1 MFGLFKL
8 IEHHV
13 ECVVAERKI
22 LRLGV
27 PVAGKAAGTE
37 IGGKIPKPFRQLFAR
52 ASVSTGGEVFRL
64 RQDVVVA
71 ADHQPVAKV
80 GFDVDIQ
87 DQTKDGQNGENEKPR
102 ELDGRVVVVSEEEQH
117 DRGGE
122 QRAAA
127 PEIGEEALQIAE
139 AGKQKQDLDDQ
150 RHNDDAG
157 AAEYDLDQLAF
168 AFSSSRMRLSSFSI
182 DVLSQIDRACGAA
195 RGITLY

>member
-52 ASVSTGGEVFRL
+52 ASVSTGGKVFRL

-87 DQTKDGQNGENEKPR
+87 DQT
-102 ELDGRVVVVSEEEQH
+102 
-117 DRGGE
+117 
-122 QRAAA
+122 
-127 PEIGEEALQIAE
+127 
-139 AGKQKQDLDDQ
+139 
-150 RHNDDAG
+150 
-157 AAEYDLDQLAF
+157 
-168 AFSSSRMRLSSFSI
+168 
-182 DVLSQIDRACGAA
+182 
-195 RGITLY
+195 

>member
-1 MFGLFKL
+1 M
-8 IEHHV
+8 
-13 ECVVAERKI
+13 
-22 LRLGV
+22 
-27 PVAGKAAGTE
+27 
-37 IGGKIPKPFRQLFAR
+37 
-52 ASVSTGGEVFRL
+52 
-64 RQDVVVA
+64 
-71 ADHQPVAKV
+71 AKV

-117 DRGGE
+117 DRGGK

-139 AGKQKQDLDDQ
+139 AGKQKQNLDDQ

-168 AFSSSRMRLSSFSI
+168 AFFEQQNASVFFFHRCPFS
-182 DVLSQIDRACGAA
+182 D
-195 RGITLY
+195 